1 MKIVI
6 NTIPLLSPLMGI
18 GKYTYQIARSLKVMD
33 NKNEYS
39 FFYGYYTNKIL
50 FVSEKKAHFFNS
62 RERLRKIPL
71 LRSVPRKLTNTVN
84 YFYKK
89 KFDIYFEPNFIPVSI
104 PAKRTV
110 ATICD
115 FSFVRCPEWH
125 PIERIQ
131 HFQKFFWEK
140 IKRVDRII
148 FISDFIK
155 NEAIN
160 QYGFPPE
167 KLVTIYLGFDPR
179 IFRIYQV
186 EELNIAKKQ
195 YGLPENFI
203 LFAGSIEPRKNLIT
217 LIRSYVQL
225 EDSVRNEYKLVFVG
239 SKGWEN
245 EEVLSLLKK
254 FKKEIIFMGYVPEKD
269 LGKFYNLASVFV
281 YPTFYEGFGL
291 PLLEAM
297 ACGCP
302 VIASHSASLPEI
314 GGDAAYYVD
323 PQDVNSISQG
333 INLVLKEG
341 EIMERMKAKGL
352 DRAKL
357 FSWEKSARDHL
368 AVFREVSSM

>member
-18 GKYTYQIARSLKVMD
+18 GKYTYQIARSLKVID
-33 NKNEYS
+33 CNNEYC
-39 FFYGYYTNKIL
+39 FFYGYYTNNLL
-50 FVSEKKAHFFNS
+50 FGSEKKDLIFNS
-62 RERLRKIPL
+62 KERLRKIPL
-71 LRSVPRKLTNTVN
+71 FRSVPRKISNTVN
-84 YFYKK
+84 YFLKE

-104 PAKRTV
+104 PAKKTV

-115 FSFVRCPEWH
+115 FSFARCPEWH
-125 PIERIQ
+125 PKERIQ
-131 HFQKFFWEK
+131 YFQKYFWEK

-167 KLVTIYLGFDPR
+167 KLVTIYLGFDPE
-179 IFRIYQV
+179 IFRVYQV
-186 EELNIAKKQ
+186 EELNIVKKK

-225 EDSVRNEYKLVFVG
+225 EESVRNEYKLILVG
-239 SKGWEN
+239 STGWEN
-245 EEVLSLLKK
+245 EEVLCLLKK
-254 FKKEIIFMGYVPEKD
+254 FKGEIIFKGYVPEKD

-281 YPTFYEGFGL
+281 YPSFYEGFGL

-314 GGDAAYYVD
+314 GGEAAHYVD
-323 PQDVNSISQG
+323 PQDVNSITQG
-333 INLVLKEG
+333 ISLVLREAR
-341 EIMERMKAKGL
+341 IMENMKAKGL
-352 DRAKL
+352 ERAKM

-368 AVFREVSSM
+368 AVFQEVSRM